1 MKASKILNMRIDIV
15 DAGKAA
21 LVGIACCGGIFG
33 LAELFAWLEE
43 KYLDRIKDALK
54 RKGWHK

>member
-1 MKASKILNMRIDIV
+1 MRIDII

-33 LAELFAWLEE
+33 LSELFAWIEE